1 MEDKQRSLESAQI
14 LNDLKIQNG
23 LEIRDGFFVS
33 YEGRAETVIVP
44 EGVHTIGEDAFKACV
59 SIKKIVL
66 PQSLRHILPRAF
78 KGCRNLC
85 ELEIPEGVK
94 EIGEYAFHRCHS
106 LRNIHLPA
114 SVVELGNCV
123 FLYCDHLVEARIPGV
138 RRLGHQAFL
147 NDTGLCRL
155 VISRD
160 LDPDCICD
168 VFTSC
173 GRLCDIAFSD
183 GERYLLSGLV
193 GAAIGE
199 GSLPF
204 LIRRIAEDV
213 LSMFELDG
221 HCLARF
227 RTNLKYVEIPE
238 GIEQIGKSCFFDRR
252 GVLSVRL
259 PASLKEIK
267 SRAFR
272 NCINLEEVIFQNIE
286 VKIDSDAFKNCTSL
300 KRIIT
305 PEGEF
310 FMRGI
315 EGFIGGE
322 DCPVQDRKE
331 EDRAEKTAPKNN
343 LVHIIHRQILGNFR
357 FCGSIL
363 LKYLGNESRV
373 VVPDGVTRIA
383 NEAFAGKEEIDRI
396 LLPESLTE
404 IGERAFR
411 GCLLLQ
417 TIKIPPS
424 VREIGAGAFENCV
437 KLLRIFLP
445 ELEQVEE
452 STFRHCKKLREVHF
466 GQNLKRIRQQAFY
479 GCNSL
484 DRINF
489 PEQLEEIG
497 VMGFYRCVKLEKITI
512 PETVK
517 KIGNLAFAQSGLLE
531 VQILSDGKE
540 FGSDLFCDCTRLH
553 TLLLGDGVC
562 HIPDKLAF
570 GCAALTRVSLPETIE
585 SVGRNAFEKTPFL
598 KAWKEEFAR
607 VNNGGKE
614 NENLLSHIFLDGSDL
629 GGEFILPANFRI
641 IAGGAYYGNTRITKI
656 CLHKNVIWVGRA
668 AFKGC
673 TALTGVVW
681 SKICDAEPEIFS
693 GCGELEIIENA
704 PSWKTVGERAF
715 WGCKKLARLDLS
727 KVEWIGKETF
737 TDCACLEKGEVG
749 TARYIGES
757 AFVNTPYTYRK
768 ESVFKRN
775 PIGNELPSI
784 EVASITVEK
793 CWWCFCATVKIGIT
807 GIAPYTFYQETLLS
821 RLYFDETV
829 EWIGEGAFAGCDH
842 IERITFPSKN
852 CRIDARA
859 FEKCSLLKS
868 ILLHTEIVGENA
880 FAQCISLRKAI
891 LFGTKKLSK
900 RAFEGCETLK
910 QMIIKTGER
919 IEIEEFCFCGCKEL
933 TKIDLSRVK
942 RIGRYAF
949 ASCDNL
955 KQITLPC
962 DAVIAPYAFADCGQL
977 KTIYIS
983 GDKPRLLIR
992 ENAFS
997 GCTALFQVFW
1007 NGNDTRKYWKFKTY
1021 QDIFE
1026 SQIPQEIRMIFY
1038 SARSCFEVEDE
1049 EILTAYHGSG
1059 RMVTIP
1065 DGIRRINPEV
1075 FRDCVN
1081 LNTLLIPKTVE
1092 YIGARA
1098 FHGTEWLANRQ
1109 KNRGMIIVNH
1119 LLLDGS
1125 NCVGEVV
1132 IPQEIHMVCGWAF
1145 ANGMGIKEI
1154 RFLSD
1159 SVKVEEFAFRNC
1171 IYLEKIHLPNQ
1182 PEIQLSGIADRE
1194 KDLPPLAKQIV
1205 QECLNCF
1212 KTDEENRLIE
1222 CTGNIEKLFV
1232 ADGIT
1237 AIGEGVFKE
1246 SNLLTEILLPLSVTA
1261 IEKNAFCSCKW
1272 LQTVRQSNRKEG
1284 GAGGIQR
1291 IGEMAFWGC
1300 KCLQFVELSD
1310 ELTEIGNRAFEHCIS
1325 LREIYLPEG
1334 LEEIPERA
1342 FFRCHNLEKIIFPY
1356 TLKRIGKEAFAFCY
1370 KLTPPKFPENIVV
1383 GERAFAK

>member
-1 MEDKQRSLESAQI
+1 MEDKQGGLESAGI

-23 LEIRDGFFVS
+23 LKIRDGFFVS

-66 PQSLRHILPRAF
+66 PQSLRRILPRAF

-106 LRNIHLPA
+106 LRSIHLPA
-114 SVVELGNCV
+114 SVIELGSCV
-123 FLYCDHLVEARIPGV
+123 FLYCDHLVEAWIPGV

-147 NDTGLCRL
+147 NDTTLCRL

-221 HCLARF
+221 HCLVRF

-238 GIEQIGKSCFFDRR
+238 GIDQIGKSCFFDRR
-252 GVLSVRL
+252 GILSVRL
-259 PASLKEIK
+259 PASLKEIR

-272 NCINLEEVIFQNIE
+272 NCINLEEVIFQNGK

-310 FMRGI
+310 LMRGI
-315 EGFIGGE
+315 EGGVE
-322 DCPVQDRKE
+322 RE
-331 EDRAEKTAPKNN
+331 ERSNN
-343 LVHIIHRQILGNFR
+343 LVHTIHRQILGNFR
-357 FCGSIL
+357 FCGTVL

-417 TIKIPPS
+417 TIKIPGS
-424 VREIGAGAFENCV
+424 VKKIGEGAFENCV
-437 KLLRIFLP
+437 KLLRILLP
-445 ELEQVEE
+445 ELEQIEE
-452 STFRHCKKLREVHF
+452 NTFRHCKKLKEVHF
-466 GQNLKRIRQQAFY
+466 GQKLKRIGRQVFY

-484 DRINF
+484 TQINL

-497 VMGFYRCVKLEKITI
+497 VMGFYRCNKLEKIYI
-512 PETVK
+512 PETLK

-553 TLLLGDGVC
+553 TLLLGDGVR

-570 GCAALTRVSLPETIE
+570 GCAALTTVSLPETIE

-607 VNNGGKE
+607 IRNYGEKKE
-614 NENLLSHIFLDGSDL
+614 NSLSSIFWDGSDL
-629 GGEFILPANFRI
+629 EGEFTLPANFRI
-641 IAGGAYYGNTRITKI
+641 IAGGAYYGNIKVTKI
-656 CLHKNVIWVGRA
+656 CLHEDITWVGRA

-673 TALTGVVW
+673 TALASIVW
-681 SKICDAEPEIFS
+681 TKNLCNAQPEIFS
-693 GCGELEIIENA
+693 GCGALEIIENA
-704 PSWKTVGERAF
+704 PSWKIVGERAF
-715 WGCKKLARLDLS
+715 CGCKKLSRLDLS
-727 KVEWIGKETF
+727 KVEWIGKEAF
-737 TDCACLEKGEVG
+737 TGCILLEKGEVG
-749 TARYIGES
+749 ATRYIGES
-757 AFVNTPYTYRK
+757 AFADTPYTYR
-768 ESVFKRN
+768 EIDSFSRE
-775 PIGNELPSI
+775 PLAYPPPI
-784 EVASITVEK
+784 EVASIIVEK
-793 CWWCFCATVKIGIT
+793 WQQCTYGAVAIGIV
-807 GIAPYTFYQETLLS
+807 GVAPYTFYQETLLS
-821 RLYFDETV
+821 RLYLNGTV
-829 EWIGEGAFAGCDH
+829 QWIGEGAFAGCSQ
-842 IERITFPSKN
+842 IEKITFPSKN
-852 CRIDARA
+852 CRIDTRA
-859 FEKCSLLKS
+859 FEKCSSLKS
-868 ILLHTEIVGENA
+868 VLLHTETVGESA
-880 FAQCISLRKAI
+880 FAQCIALKRAMLI
-891 LFGTKKLSK
+891 GTTKLSK
-900 RAFEGCETLK
+900 RAFEGCEALR
-910 QMIIKTGER
+910 QISIKTGER
-919 IEIEEFCFCGCKEL
+919 IEIEEFCFCGCREL
-933 TKIDLSRVK
+933 TKLNLSRAEQ
-942 RIGRYAF
+942 IGRYAF
-949 ASCDNL
+949 ANCDNL

-977 KTIYIS
+977 RTIYIS
-983 GDKPRLLIR
+983 GDKPRLLIG
-992 ENAFS
+992 EDAFS
-997 GCTALFQVFW
+997 GCTALSEVIWKGQ
-1007 NGNDTRKYWKFKTY
+1007 DIRECWKFETY
-1021 QDIFE
+1021 QDIFDP
-1026 SQIPQEIRMIFY
+1026 QIPQEIRMIFY
-1038 SARSCFEVEDE
+1038 SARSCFEVEDGE
-1049 EILTAYHGSG
+1049 NLTAYHGSG
-1059 RMVTIP
+1059 RIVIIP
-1065 DGIRRINPEV
+1065 NGIRRINPEV
-1075 FRDCVN
+1075 FRDCV
-1081 LNTLLIPKTVE
+1081 TLSFLSIPKTVE

-1098 FHGTEWLANRQ
+1098 FHGTEWLARQ
-1109 KNRGMIIVNH
+1109 QRNRGMVVVNH
-1119 LLLDGS
+1119 LLLDAS

-1132 IPQEIHMVCGWAF
+1132 IPEEIHMICGWAF

-1159 SVKVEEFAFRNC
+1159 SVKMEEFAFRNC

-1212 KTDEENRLIE
+1212 KTDSENRLIE
-1222 CTGNIEKLFV
+1222 CTGNIEKLLV

-1237 AIGEGVFKE
+1237 AIGEGTFKE
-1246 SNLLTEILLPLSVTA
+1246 SNLLTEIFLPPSVIA

-1300 KCLQFVELSD
+1300 RCLEFVELSD
-1310 ELTEIGNRAFEHCIS
+1310 ELTEIGKRAFEHCIS
-1325 LREIYLPEG
+1325 LSEIYLPEG
-1334 LEEIPERA
+1334 MEEIPERA
-1342 FFRCHNLEKIIFPY
+1342 FFRCHNLEKVIFPS
-1356 TLKRIGKEAFAFCY
+1356 TLKRIGKEAFAFCR
-1370 KLTPPKFPENIVV
+1370 KLTPPKFPENVMV